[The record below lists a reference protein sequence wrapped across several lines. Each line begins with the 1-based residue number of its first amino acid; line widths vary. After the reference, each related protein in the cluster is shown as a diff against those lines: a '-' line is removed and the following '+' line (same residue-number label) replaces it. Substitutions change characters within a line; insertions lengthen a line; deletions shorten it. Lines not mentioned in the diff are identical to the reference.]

1 MPVEAKKFQKINKD
15 WEKLMTRSAET
26 KLVINCC
33 SNELLR
39 TTLPALYG
47 ELEKCQ
53 KSLEGYLEQKR
64 GKFPRFYFV
73 SNPVLLIILSQGSDP
88 MQMQPYYEKVF
99 DSIDKVVHNKAD
111 KTQIIQIQSSIGNA
125 KETVVLD
132 KFVKAQ
138 GNIEDWLGKLEL
150 EMQRSLKRLAEVAAM
165 NCINQPIRQFADQSC
180 GQFALLGLQVSWT
193 AQCHEALINAKSNKQ
208 IMVETNKFQL
218 SVLQDLSAWCLEDL
232 GTKMNR
238 IKIETLVTIQ
248 VHQRDVFADLVK
260 LFKER
265 KLSGAD
271 DFEWL
276 KQSRFGWQP
285 QNNDIHGPGA
295 CVISICDVDYKYSHE
310 YLGCKERLVVTP
322 FDGSLLHCFV
332 PSYGHVSW
340 RRPSW
345 ACWYGED
352 RDGEGSWP
360 CTRCFC
366 SSDKLY

>member
-1 MPVEAKKFQKINKD
+1 
-15 WEKLMTRSAET
+15 
-26 KLVINCC
+26 
-33 SNELLR
+33 
-39 TTLPALYG
+39 
-47 ELEKCQ
+47 
-53 KSLEGYLEQKR
+53 
-64 GKFPRFYFV
+64 
-73 SNPVLLIILSQGSDP
+73 

-99 DSIDKVVHNKAD
+99 DSIDKVVHDKAD

-125 KETVVLD
+125 KETVILD

-150 EMQRSLKRLAEVAAM
+150 EMQRSLKRLAEAAA
-165 NCINQPIRQFADQSC
+165 ISKPIRQFADQSC

-193 AQCHEALINAKSNKQ
+193 AQCHEALANAKSNKQ

-271 DFEWL
+271 DFGGL
-276 KQSRFGWQP
+276 SGV
-285 QNNDIHGPGA
+285 A
-295 CVISICDVDYKYSHE
+295 
-310 YLGCKERLVVTP
+310 LA
-322 FDGSLLHCFV
+322 GSLRTTIFTVLVRALLVFV
-332 PSYGHVSW
+332 M
-340 RRPSW
+340 
-345 ACWYGED
+345 
-352 RDGEGSWP
+352 
-360 CTRCFC
+360 
-366 SSDKLY
+366 